1 MNQNEICE
9 MFHVELFALEA
20 HKFFI

>member
-9 MFHVELFALEA
+9 KFHVELFAWET
-20 HKFFI
+20 HKFFV